1 MSFFLGV
8 VTSIACIGAVLL
20 LYLHI
25 SQASFDKNSNTSDN
39 KINTSNGEHI
49 LVPSSK
55 RALSE
60 ENALPEKKKKKKKR
74 KKKRKSAPMPPS
86 SATPENYPYEP
97 VYDRPKYVVEE
108 SSVSKPTPT
117 IEENTVEDVNMVDV
131 ANTVEVSIS
140 TGKKRPLTEAEKNT
154 LFVKVES
161 IRGTHFEVVIREELN
176 KIQEEVNEEIQ
187 SLFPEPAFKS
197 PSEGDVDIQQLALF
211 PKENL
216 HELNESQKNELLN
229 NLL

>member
-86 SATPENYPYEP
+86 SATPEYYPYD
-97 VYDRPKYVVEE
+97 YDRPKYVVEE

-161 IRGTHFEVVIREELN
+161 IRGTHFEVVIREQLN